1 MSKSTKMGV
10 VQLTVLTIVN
20 MMGSGIIMLPTR
32 LAEVGTLSIIS
43 WLVTAVG
50 SMALA
55 WAFAKCGMYSR
66 KSGGMGGYAEYAF
79 GKSGNFM
86 ANYTYG
92 VSLLI
97 ANVAIAISAVG
108 YGTELVGVVLMPV
121 QIGIATIV
129 VLWICTLANIG
140 GARITGQISGITVWG
155 VIVPVVGLCVIGWFW
170 FSPARYVSAWN
181 PHHLPFFSAVGS
193 SIAMT
198 LWAFL
203 GLESACA
210 NAEVV
215 ENPECNVPIA
225 VLGGTLGAAVIYI
238 VSTNVIAGI
247 VPNLDLAHS
256 TAPFGLAFA
265 RMFTPAVGKVIMG
278 LMVMSCCG
286 SLLGWQ
292 FTIAQVFKSSADEGY
307 FPKIFSRVTNANAPV
322 QGMLTIVIF
331 QSLLSLMTISPSLNS
346 QFNVLVNLAVVT
358 NIIPYIL
365 SMAALVIIQKA
376 ANVDPG
382 KAKAANVIALV
393 GAIYSFYALYS
404 SGEEA
409 MLYGAIVT
417 FMGWTLY
424 GLVSPRFELKNRPG

>member
-1 MSKSTKMGV
+1 MSKPKSNKMGV
-10 VQLTVLTIVN
+10 VQLTILTQMCI
-20 MMGSGIIMLPTR
+20 R
-32 LAEVGTLSIIS
+32 D
-43 WLVTAVG
+43 
-50 SMALA
+50 
-55 WAFAKCGMYSR
+55 SR

-108 YGTELVGVVLMPV
+108 YGTELFGAALTPL
-121 QIGIATIV
+121 QIGLATIA
-129 VLWICTLANIG
+129 VLWVCTIANFG
-140 GARITGQISGITVWG
+140 GARITGQISSVTVWG
-155 VIVPVVGLCVIGWFW
+155 VIIPVVGLCIIGWFW
-170 FSPARYVSAWN
+170 FSPSMYVASWN
-181 PHHLPFFSAVGS
+181 PHHVPFFSAVGS

-210 NAEVV
+210 NADVV
-215 ENPECNVPIA
+215 ENPEKNVPIA

-247 VPNLDLAHS
+247 VPNMDLANS

-265 RMFTPAVGKVIMG
+265 QMFTPAVGKVIMA

-307 FPKIFSRVTNANAPV
+307 FPKVFSRVTKVDAPV
-322 QGMLTIVIF
+322 QGMLIIVII
-331 QSLLSLMTISPSLNS
+331 QTGLSLMTISPSLNS

-365 SMAALVIIQKA
+365 SMAALVIIQKM
-376 ANVDPG
+376 ANVPSS
-382 KAKAANVIALV
+382 KAKVANFVAFV
-393 GAIYSFYALYS
+393 GAMYSFYALYS

-409 MLYGAIVT
+409 MLYGSIVT
-417 FMGWTLY
+417 FLGWTLY
-424 GLVSPRFELKNRPG
+424 GLVSPRFELKNKHG